1 MRLKTNGNN
10 LYQLFIMVNTVF
22 SCQSICNSNTVNS
35 NTVNSNTVQSG
46 TINRYLKILIDYI
59 DKLHV
64 GIEIPYSKIGNTLDI
79 IMKYLYDSF
88 LTNNSHSHKVLT
100 LNTYNALQ
108 TILEEMEGI
117 LGNTSEYILLLGIL
131 SDNVRSF
138 LDGSNP
144 AQSNI
149 VDTLELTK
157 ENIRTML
164 QKIQNNDLNP
174 FDDYKRQIVQYDKM
188 KHLVLDSLTLYTTYF
203 KEGDF
208 SKLKDEFDETE
219 QNEIGQKLVSD
230 TLFVITQQELDSYT
244 NTNQLFDQYRSFIFQ
259 MIDGLNAAILLDN
272 KNQGLT
278 VHNETLE
285 EFSNILNDPE
295 LLNDYIDKHYNNFN
309 VKSAL
314 LSETISLT
322 TGLELKPQY
331 AKYVELYGFPDGG
344 VYDSE
349 KLQTIIKSLEST

>member
-1 MRLKTNGNN
+1 
-10 LYQLFIMVNTVF
+10 
-22 SCQSICNSNTVNS
+22 
-35 NTVNSNTVQSG
+35 
-46 TINRYLKILIDYI
+46 
-59 DKLHV
+59 
-64 GIEIPYSKIGNTLDI
+64 
-79 IMKYLYDSF
+79 
-88 LTNNSHSHKVLT
+88 
-100 LNTYNALQ
+100 
-108 TILEEMEGI
+108 I
-117 LGNTSEYILLLGIL
+117 LGNTSGYVFLSGIL
-131 SDNVRSF
+131 SDNIRSF

-188 KHLVLDSLTLYTTYF
+188 KRLVLDSLTLYTTYF

-322 TGLELKPQY
+322 TGLELKP
-331 AKYVELYGFPDGG
+331 
-344 VYDSE
+344 
-349 KLQTIIKSLEST
+349 